1 MSKVERPYSPSTHVP
16 EPEVEQPMGVKARVL
31 GTLLHPQL
39 YARFLPRSII
49 LKLTLIFSP
58 VLGLFLLVCLADVV
72 ATLSLFI
79 PFHYVPSIASDRG
92 LTRTQGAMLISA
104 TGVCSTAGQCLFLNG
119 TQSFLTLFFLDRQG
133 GGWMDLRS
141 QLAPSHLHRQPL
153 HRHRSRPSLLPRLL
167 HHLPCLHRLHKFVR
181 LADRLLD
188 RSHVSHLCPPP
199 RPPASLPCILLP
211 HSGQRTRHTFGTS
224 TGRRSCG
231 QISGQVMDAMINLY
245 NPDFYSPSPDLQ
257 QSIWRLQ
264 LCFWQPF
271 SFLLQTS

>member
-1 MSKVERPYSPSTHVP
+1 
-16 EPEVEQPMGVKARVL
+16 
-31 GTLLHPQL
+31 
-39 YARFLPRSII
+39 
-49 LKLTLIFSP
+49 
-58 VLGLFLLVCLADVV
+58 
-72 ATLSLFI
+72 
-79 PFHYVPSIASDRG
+79 
-92 LTRTQGAMLISA
+92 
-104 TGVCSTAGQCLFLNG
+104 
-119 TQSFLTLFFLDRQG
+119 
-133 GGWMDLRS
+133 MDLRS

-153 HRHRSRPSLLPRLL
+153 HRHRPRPPLLPRLL

-188 RSHVSHLCPPP
+188 CSHVSHLRPPP

-211 HSGQRTRHTFGTS
+211 HSGQRTRHTLRTS

-231 QISGQVMDAMINLY
+231 QISGQVMDAIINLY

-271 SFLLQTS
+271 SLLLQTF

>member
-1 MSKVERPYSPSTHVP
+1 MSKVERPYSPSTHIP

-49 LKLTLIFSP
+49 LKFTLFFQSCSWT
-58 VLGLFLLVCLADVV
+58 LLVGVPRRRGCYPESLHSVPLRSLHCKRSGSDSNPGSYAYICDWRLFYGWSVSLPEWNPKFLDLICWTGRVV
-72 ATLSLFI
+72 AGWICDRSWLHPI
-79 PFHYVPSIASDRG
+79 SIAS
-92 LTRTQGAMLISA
+92 
-104 TGVCSTAGQCLFLNG
+104 
-119 TQSFLTLFFLDRQG
+119 
-133 GGWMDLRS
+133 
-141 QLAPSHLHRQPL
+141 L
-153 HRHRSRPSLLPRLL
+153 HRHRPRPSLLPRLL

-188 RSHVSHLCPPP
+188 RSHVSHLRPPP
-199 RPPASLPCILLP
+199 RPPAALSCLLLP
-211 HSGQRTRHTFGTS
+211 HSRQRTRHTLRTS

-231 QISGQVMDAMINLY
+231 QISGQVMDDTINLY
-245 NPDFYSPSPDLQ
+245 NPDFYSTSPDLQ

-264 LCFWQPF
+264 LCFRQPF

>member
-1 MSKVERPYSPSTHVP
+1 MSKVERPYSPSTHIP

-49 LKLTLIFSP
+49 LQFTFFLVFSP

-104 TGVCSTAGQCLFLNG
+104 TGVCSTAGQCLILKPKV
-119 TQSFLTLFFLDRQG
+119 SLPYLLDRQG

-153 HRHRSRPSLLPRLL
+153 HRHRPRPPLLPRLL

-188 RSHVSHLCPPP
+188 CSHVSHLRPPP

-231 QISGQVMDAMINLY
+231 QISG
-245 NPDFYSPSPDLQ
+245 
-257 QSIWRLQ
+257 
-264 LCFWQPF
+264 
-271 SFLLQTS
+271 